1 VKEMKK
7 ILAVLLILTFVFSL
21 TGCNEYHR
29 NDMINEMLI
38 YVNEKYTDDTFQY
51 VSMSGGHIGSN
62 VTKIIVSSEK
72 YPDKEIRVICTE
84 VDGEK
89 IFTDTYLNFK
99 FEEQTRDYIKDK
111 LQEEFGN
118 NVYLKYIPDD
128 LACTE
133 DGSSD
138 TTFEEYINEESSS
151 IYISVAV
158 PYEVENKE
166 TVNNLLQDIFSD
178 IALSGDIYFFD
189 VETDIGADIIEKI
202 ETKQYSEKVY
212 ISKTEIKE
220 KYQIEWSSDN

>member
-1 VKEMKK
+1 MKK

-29 NDMINEMLI
+29 NDMVNDMLT
-38 YVNEKYTDDTFQY
+38 YMHEKYTDDTFEF

-62 VTKIIVSSEK
+62 VTKIIVASEK
-72 YPDKEIRVICTE
+72 YPDKEVRVICTE

-99 FEEQTRDYIKDK
+99 FEEQTREYIKDK
-111 LQEEFGN
+111 LQKEFGN
-118 NVYLKYIPDD
+118 NIYFKYVPDD

-133 DGSSD
+133 GGSFE
-138 TTFEEYINEESSS
+138 TTFEEYINEESSH

-166 TVNNLLQDIFSD
+166 AVNNLLQNIFSD

-189 VETDIGADIIEKI
+189 AETDIDADITEKI

-212 ISKTEIKE
+212 ISKTETEE
-220 KYQIEWSSDN
+220 KYQFEWSSEIRS